1 MLSRRVL
8 IAAFAGLALAG
19 SAHAQTPATKLPVVA
34 TFSIL
39 GDFVRQVG
47 GERIALTTLV
57 GPDGDGHVYT
67 PSPADARA
75 VAEAKVVFV
84 NGLNFEGWIERLVK
98 ASGTKATVVTAT
110 DGIKTIRVPGTKGHN
125 HNHSH
130 GHSHGHKHG
139 HSHAGEADPH
149 AWQNIPNAKVY
160 VGNIRDALI
169 KADPEGKAVYET
181 NASAYL
187 AELDKLDAEIK
198 AAVARIPVGDRR
210 IVTSHDSFG
219 YFASAYGL
227 TFTAPR
233 GISTEAE
240 PAARDIARLIRQ
252 IKADKIRAV
261 FVENITDPRMIE
273 RIGKETGVRV
283 GGKLYSDALSPADGP
298 APTYIEMMRHNIRV
312 LTNALVS

>member
-19 SAHAQTPATKLPVVA
+19 TAQAQTQATKVPVVS

-39 GDFVRQVG
+39 GDFVREVG
-47 GERIALTTLV
+47 GDRIALTTLV

-67 PSPADARA
+67 PSPNDARA
-75 VAEAKVVFV
+75 VAEAKVVFA

-98 ASGTKATVVTAT
+98 ASGTKAAMVTAT
-110 DGIKTIRVPGTKGHN
+110 DGVKTIRVPGSKG
-125 HNHSH
+125 HSH
-130 GHSHGHKHG
+130 GHSHDHSHG
-139 HSHAGEADPH
+139 HSHAGEVDPH
-149 AWQNIPNAKVY
+149 AWQNIPNARVY

-169 KADPEGKAVYET
+169 KADPEGKAIYEA
-181 NASAYL
+181 NAGAYL
-187 AELDKLDAEIK
+187 AKLDALDAEIR
-198 AAVARIPVGDRR
+198 AAVARIPAAERR

-252 IKADKIRAV
+252 IRADKIRAV
-261 FVENITDPRMIE
+261 FLENITDPRMIE
-273 RIGKETGVRV
+273 RIAKETGVKV

-298 APTYIEMMRHNIRV
+298 APTYIEMMRHNIRT
-312 LTNALVS
+312 LGAALGVS

>member
-19 SAHAQTPATKLPVVA
+19 SAQAQAPAAKVPVVA

-39 GDFVRQVG
+39 GDLVREVG

-67 PSPADARA
+67 PSPNDARA
-75 VAEAKVVFV
+75 VAAAKVVFA

-98 ASGTKATVVTAT
+98 ASGTKATMVTT
-110 DGIKTIRVPGTKGHN
+110 SDGVRTIRVAGAKGHA
-125 HNHSH
+125 H
-130 GHSHGHKHG
+130 GHSHGH
-139 HSHAGEADPH
+139 AGDADPH
-149 AWQNIPNAKVY
+149 AWQSVPNAKVY

-169 KADPEGKAVYET
+169 KADPEGKAVYEA
-181 NASAYL
+181 NAQAYL
-187 AELDKLDAEIK
+187 AQLDALDAEIR
-198 AAVARIPVGDRR
+198 AAVARIPEGERR

-252 IKADKIRAV
+252 IRADKIRAV
-261 FVENITDPRMIE
+261 FLENITDPRMIE
-273 RIGKETGVRV
+273 RIGKETGVKV
-283 GGKLYSDALSPADGP
+283 GGKLYSDALSPAGGP
-298 APTYIEMMRHNIRV
+298 APTYIEMMRHNIRT
-312 LTNALVS
+312 LGAALGIS